1 MVNQVLLSAL
11 LGLIVGIPFGYA
23 LQRGRFCM
31 NSAFRDLMLTR
42 DTTIFR
48 AYVLA
53 LLVQMAGL
61 QLLRELGVVDV
72 GGAPFWWGAAIV
84 GGVIFGWGM
93 ALSGG

>member
-1 MVNQVLLSAL
+1 MLWSAL
-11 LGLIVGIPFGYA
+11 LGLVVGVPLGYV

-42 DTTIFR
+42 DVTIFR

-53 LLVQMAGL
+53 LLIQLVGVEILAGAGL
-61 QLLRELGVVDV
+61 IVT
-72 GGAPFWWGAAIV
+72 GGTPFWWGAAIV
-84 GGVIFGWGM
+84 GGLIFGWGM